1 MFQQKQLI
9 VVPTGNVSLTNG
21 CSPQPTATPRSHR
34 RPKTMFQKIA
44 ATLATVLIAAAVTLP
59 TTANAGCGGGHK
71 GFFKSSSSYSMT
83 KKRRARAAALKRA
96 KARKLAALKA
106 KKKAKARKIAALK
119 AKKKARKL
127 AALKAKKQAK
137 AIALAKTESTFVE
150 ATSNSA
156 ILTKTDS
163 SNTQSGSVQKV
174 AALESANS
182 AEVLENADTGCK
194 RYIPAI
200 GKAVTIACE

>member
-1 MFQQKQLI
+1 
-9 VVPTGNVSLTNG
+9 
-21 CSPQPTATPRSHR
+21 
-34 RPKTMFQKIA
+34 MFQKIA
-44 ATLATVLIAAAVTLP
+44 ATLAAVLIAAAVTLP

-83 KKRRARAAALKRA
+83 KKHRA

-150 ATSNSA
+150 ATSNTA

-174 AALESANS
+174 AALESDNS
-182 AEVLENADTGCK
+182 ADVLENADTGCK

-200 GKAVTIACE
+200 GKAVTVACE